1 MQLTRIQRQ
10 KGSFVLE
17 AIIAIL
23 IFSMGLI
30 GLIALQGTATATS
43 TDTRYRIEANQFAN
57 RIISS
62 IQANAVRTGET
73 QFRASIDAF
82 GHNQTGDQCTFSG
95 TASAHP
101 IVTTWLND
109 LSAASSAGRLPD
121 ADAQIRVTWGTGT
134 ANQVRII
141 ICWQQ
146 PGLPVKR
153 RHIVTGSIS

>member
-1 MQLTRIQRQ
+1 MQLKHHKGQ

-43 TDTRYRIEANQFAN
+43 TDTRYRVEANQFAN

-62 IQANAVRTGET
+62 IQANAVRTGEA
-73 QFRASIDAF
+73 QFIASVNAF
-82 GHNQTGDQCTFSG
+82 AHNQTGNQCTFSG
-95 TASAHP
+95 TASVHP
-101 IVTTWLND
+101 IVTAWLSD
-109 LSAASSAGRLPD
+109 LTAASSAGRLPD
-121 ADAQIRVTWGTGT
+121 VDAQISVTWGAGT
-134 ANQVRII
+134 ANQVRVI